1 MRFHISPKLLKYFKG
16 FCSSPEIIML
26 FVYMK
31 CRFSLSYRDL
41 EEMASI
47 RGATIDHATLQRWVI
62 KFVSLI
68 DMQVRKYKKPV
79 GSSWRMDETYIK
91 VNGVWVYLYRAVDS
105 LGNTIEFLLRK
116 HRDAVAAK
124 AFFRKAFRNN
134 GRPEK
139 VTIDKSG
146 SNISAL
152 TSANKDLPADNQIE
166 VRQVKYLNNII
177 EQDHR
182 FIKKRTKPMLGF
194 KSFRSAKI
202 TIAGIENIRIIQKGQ
217 IIGSDNKVS
226 TFENFKMLMAS

>member
-1 MRFHISPKLLKYFKG
+1 MPFQISSRLLKHFKG

-47 RGATIDHATLQRWVI
+47 RGAVIDHATLHRWLI
-62 KFVSLI
+62 RFVPLI
-68 DMQVRKYKKPV
+68 DQEVRKRKKPV

-91 VNGVWVYLYRAVDS
+91 INGKWVYLYRAVDS
-105 LGNTIEFLLRK
+105 YGNTIEFLLRK
-116 HRDAVAAK
+116 YRDAIAAK
-124 AFFRKAFRNN
+124 AFFRKAFKNN
-134 GRPEK
+134 GTPGS

-146 SNISAL
+146 SNTCAL
-152 TSANKDLPADNQIE
+152 NSFNESLAEEQKIE
-166 VRQVKYLNNII
+166 IRQNKYLNNII

-202 TIAGIENIRIIQKGQ
+202 TINGIENIRIIQKGQ
-217 IIGSDNKVS
+217 IIGSNDNVS
-226 TFENFKMLMAS
+226 TFENFKMLMAA

>member
-1 MRFHISPKLLKYFKG
+1 MPFYISPKLLKYFKG

-41 EEMASI
+41 EEMACI
-47 RGATIDHATLQRWVI
+47 RGAKIDHSTLQRWLR

-68 DMQVRKYKKPV
+68 ENQVRKRKKPV
-79 GSSWRMDETYIK
+79 GNSWRMDETYIK
-91 VNGVWVYLYRAVDS
+91 VNGSWVYLYRAVDS

-116 HRDAVAAK
+116 YRDAVAAK
-124 AFFRKAFRNN
+124 AFFRKAFKNN
-134 GRPEK
+134 GNPEK

-146 SNISAL
+146 SNLSAL
-152 TSANKDLPADNQIE
+152 NNANKELAEDQQIE
-166 VRQVKYLNNII
+166 IRQIKYLNNII

-194 KSFRSAKI
+194 KSFHSAKV
-202 TIAGIENIRIIQKGQ
+202 TIAGIENIRMIQKMQ
-217 IIGSDNKVS
+217 IIGANDNVS